1 MAFKPPILLFAVTLF
16 LIVSISLANESPKNE
31 TRSKIIQKSR
41 RLSPRTTRTQL
52 KVSRSLNPD
61 DMQTLNVLTK
71 SGQVAQLIV
80 KKRDGKSSTTTTQAP
95 EVEEKVSTTTTTT
108 TTESVVN
115 ITESE
120 PTTERTFVPSQRLYH
135 DDFHP
140 IVGGYSEGRTLSQD
154 IKEDDESIEK
164 ISKYYTNKQSSED
177 ESVPVKA
184 EYGNWSPVA
193 VIPEDNFDGEG
204 ELIRTKLEP
213 ISSIKIDNKKSNS
226 SPVYITSAS
235 YAEGRSQS
243 RVLDA
248 DYSSIVIK
256 NDRNPVHIEVVS
268 TKVNEDE
275 ARSNGVPK
283 PVYIQSEP
291 MYVKGKPNLPDF
303 KRGKSI
309 MKIGDDGIPEIH
321 GVRVP
326 DDESDLK
333 VWRNARVINGELMPY
348 PVGYKPTAAFPELD
362 YESSN
367 PNIGPFMKDDNFQE
381 NGDKGVGPFTTGD
394 NLKRETLHNRENIGP
409 FMTSDNPTYN
419 LKNKIMGDYLRK
431 GYGPFTK
438 TDNSRVANSKLIEYI
453 KQINDHES
461 KRDYFGGRS
470 SRSEKEDYVKFPDS
484 QLQRRMLQHPGNP
497 VYPPSQLYTPK
508 NAQVSSVAFNE
519 GVRNP
524 VLQYAHPEL
533 GVQPAKTGSQ
543 NGDKKDK
550 TPQKIIYYTQD
561 PHSDRSPFAVEPA
574 MSTTENYETSDDHL
588 IKESFRQNKYYDNS
602 DYNMNRFNYYRPDYP
617 KYSYNYG
624 YVKRMPEQPLWRR
637 ITDSMKD
644 TLQSGIETVQQ
655 FTKPVLD
662 MTKPIFEPIA
672 KVTRPVFEPLVEAT
686 HKISH
691 NLGFS
696 VAPRPYYG
704 HGYAAQDKIGTVA
717 TGGSVLLPAL
727 GLMAGG
733 AALGLGAVAVG
744 RFLDIDMMRSA
755 GMSEDTIK
763 RLQMEHKRS
772 LENSHYNFINAQHY
786 RDTDKDVL
794 LKQRIYT
801 DNVKM
806 PSENVFVIME
816 APKSLN
822 GQRRTKRNVD
832 SMNNVQESYIL
843 EQPTPDEQD
852 FILTKEYNGFFG
864 KNDKFDQFSDVVD
877 VYNVPDDMSKQE
889 ILSNVHDIIDYTD
902 SYDKMNTKMHSVAKR
917 SLNTDDF
924 HEEDKIMQQMIQSI
938 ENDKNGQGLTSDVLA
953 HIHNTDWS
961 NTPCAKKTFCEVMT
975 SQPPDELFQME
986 KKMDSFLR
994 M

>member
-1 MAFKPPILLFAVTLF
+1 MFLFVFQMAVKPPIVLFAIVLF
-16 LIVSISLANESPKNE
+16 IAISSASANEDLKNG
-31 TRSKIIQKSR
+31 TSSKIITKSR

-80 KKRDGKSSTTTTQAP
+80 KKRDEKSAPITPPPAVGSEIKISTTT
-95 EVEEKVSTTTTTT
+95 EVALNETATEL
-108 TTESVVN
+108 TTEKAF
-115 ITESE
+115 IA
-120 PTTERTFVPSQRLYH
+120 SQRLYH
-135 DDFHP
+135 DDFQP
-140 IVGGYSEGRTLSQD
+140 MSTGYFQGRTMSQVS
-154 IKEDDESIEK
+154 KENDDDK
-164 ISKYYTNKQSSED
+164 GSKYYTTKQGGED
-177 ESVPVKA
+177 ESVTVKA

-193 VIPEDNFDGEG
+193 VIPEDNFDSES
-204 ELIRTKLEP
+204 ESKHSRTE
-213 ISSIKIDNKKSNS
+213 SQQNGDVNKFN
-226 SPVYITSAS
+226 SPVYITSTS

-243 RVLDA
+243 RVLDS

-275 ARSNGVPK
+275 GRAGGVPK
-283 PVYIQSEP
+283 PVYVQSEP
-291 MYVKGKPNLPDF
+291 MYIKGKSNVDF

-321 GVRVP
+321 GIRVP
-326 DDESDLK
+326 DDESDFK

-348 PVGYKPTAAFPELD
+348 PVGYKPSAAYP
-362 YESSN
+362 SSDLNADLN
-367 PNIGPFMKDDNFQE
+367 PNIGPFMKEDNFPEQ
-381 NGDKGVGPFTTGD
+381 KGIGPFTTDD
-394 NLKRETLHNRENIGP
+394 NLHRESLHNRENIGP

-461 KRDYFGGRS
+461 KRDYFGARS
-470 SRSEKEDYVKFPDS
+470 SRSEKDDYVKFPDS

-497 VYPPSQLYTPK
+497 VYPPSQMYTPK

-533 GVQPAKTGSQ
+533 GVQPAKTGQ
-543 NGDKKDK
+543 NEKKETK
-550 TPQKIIYYTQD
+550 PQKIVYYSQD

-574 MSTTENYETSDDHL
+574 MSTTESYSDDHL
-588 IKESFRQNKYYDNS
+588 IKESFRHNKYYDNT
-602 DYNMNRFNYYRPDYP
+602 DYNLNRFNYYRPDYP
-617 KYSYNYG
+617 KYPYTYG
-624 YVKRMPEQPLWRR
+624 YMKRAPEQPLWRR

-672 KVTRPVFEPLVEAT
+672 QATKPVLEPLMEAT

-696 VAPRPYYG
+696 MSPRPYYG
-704 HGYAAQDKIGTVA
+704 HGYSAQDKIGTVA
-717 TGGSVLLPAL
+717 AGSSILLPAL

-772 LENSHYNFINAQHY
+772 LEHYNFMKAQRY
-786 RDTDKDVL
+786 RDADRDML
-794 LKQRIYT
+794 MKQRIYN

-816 APKSLN
+816 APKSLST
-822 GQRRTKRNVD
+822 QRRSKRNID
-832 SMNNVQESYIL
+832 PSNNVQDDSQTDQSSQE
-843 EQPTPDEQD
+843 EQD
-852 FILTKEYNGFFG
+852 FILTKDYSNFFG
-864 KNDKFDQFSDVVD
+864 KNDKFDQYSDVVD
-877 VYNVPDDMSKQE
+877 VYNAPQDMTSQE
-889 ILSNVHDIIDYTD
+889 ILSNVHKIIDYTD
-902 SYDKMNTKMHSVAKR
+902 TYDSVDTKRHTVEKR
-917 SLNTDDF
+917 SIESDDF
-924 HEEDKIMQQMIQSI
+924 HEDDKFMEQLVQSI
-938 ENDKNGQGLTSDVLA
+938 EGDMNAQGLTSDVLA

-961 NTPCAKKTFCEVMT
+961 NTPCAKKTFCEVMIAQ
-975 SQPPDELFQME
+975 SPDELFQME